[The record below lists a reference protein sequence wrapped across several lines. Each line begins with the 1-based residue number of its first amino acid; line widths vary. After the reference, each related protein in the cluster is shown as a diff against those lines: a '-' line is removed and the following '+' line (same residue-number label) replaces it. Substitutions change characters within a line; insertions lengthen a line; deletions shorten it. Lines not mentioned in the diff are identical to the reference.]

1 LARADSLVRLG
12 LAACARLKADCGSLA
27 GAGIV
32 AGSAFA
38 TLETNALF
46 AARIREHGAR
56 AAEPRRFPYTS
67 PNAVSGECSI
77 AFGLTGPSFSTGG
90 GMHAALEA
98 LAAGA
103 LLVEG
108 GDAERV
114 VVVAVDE
121 VGPVTRAL
129 AGSAVRSGAV
139 ALLLSTDGSGAL
151 ARVGTLQIRRGERAP
166 AAVAPGHLALLPLV
180 AARGP
185 CELECSSPPDA
196 FARIELV

>member
-1 LARADSLVRLG
+1 V
-12 LAACARLKADCGSLA
+12 
-27 GAGIV
+27 
-32 AGSAFA
+32 GSAFG

-46 AARIREHGAR
+46 AARIREQGAR

-67 PNAVSGECSI
+67 PNAVAGECSI

-103 LLVEG
+103 LLVES
-108 GDAERV
+108 GDAERI

-129 AGSAVRSGAV
+129 GGTGARSGAV
-139 ALLLSTDGSGAL
+139 ALLLSPDGAGAL
-151 ARVGTLQIRRGERAP
+151 ARVGTLQLRRGEAASAP
-166 AAVAPGHLALLPLV
+166 VSPGHLALLPLV
-180 AARGP
+180 AVSGP
-185 CELECSSPPDA
+185 CKLECSSPPDA
-196 FARIELV
+196 FARIELVASP